1 MSVRAPKGSRSKK
14 TEQRNVLYALI
25 EETGFEVMPC
35 SFCEAKSLSCK
46 MIDGVS
52 RCSECVRRGRSCD
65 GTGVSV
71 STGERLRVPFCFPVG
86 LIGVAARLI
95 SEKRRL
101 EKQEDETEAE
111 LLALQQQLVEK
122 ISKLTRLRRQKKKVI
137 SRGHAMV
144 RRGFQ
149 SLDELEEAEREES
162 EVVVDVQ
169 ALGGFD
175 VIDWNAVLNDSPSG
189 SSLTPEEVLVTA
201 GFAEG
206 TA

>member
-1 MSVRAPKGSRSKK
+1 M
-14 TEQRNVLYALI
+14 
-25 EETGFEVMPC
+25 
-35 SFCEAKSLSCK
+35 
-46 MIDGVS
+46 
-52 RCSECVRRGRSCD
+52 
-65 GTGVSV
+65 
-71 STGERLRVPFCFPVG
+71 
-86 LIGVAARLI
+86 I

-111 LLALQQQLVEK
+111 LLVLQQQLVEK
-122 ISKLTRLRRQKKKVI
+122 ISKLTRLRRQKKKVV

-149 SLDELEEAEREES
+149 SLDELEAAEREES
-162 EVVVDVQ
+162 EAVVDVQ

-201 GFAEG
+201 GFAGG

>member
-1 MSVRAPKGSRSKK
+1 VSD
-14 TEQRNVLYALI
+14 YASFF
-25 EETGFEVMPC
+25 GF
-35 SFCEAKSLSCK
+35 L
-46 MIDGVS
+46 
-52 RCSECVRRGRSCD
+52 
-65 GTGVSV
+65 T
-71 STGERLRVPFCFPVG
+71 G

-122 ISKLTRLRRQKKKVI
+122 ISKLTRLRRLKKKVI

-201 GFAEG
+201 GFAGG